1 MKKIKLLLLLLVTT
15 IALKAQYNPNFST
28 FTFYDVNSTNDLHY
42 DEGWTRDTS
51 SMQIVNAEMSISIFN
66 NSTYS
71 LTTGFL
77 PLRSGDVIY
86 IDHRVTNAS
95 GNPSLDISYID
106 SFNNV
111 VFAKTINYGS
121 ANIQSSVDTVQVK
134 LFGSYKIQLSY
145 TKSSGNN
152 QQRFILQDFSIIN
165 PIPLPIGNNRRDIIE
180 TPDVL
185 EDEEIIEVYNLSKQ
199 KVFVGYKKD
208 FFLQANKE
216 TIYIIN
222 NNKFIVR

>member
-1 MKKIKLLLLLLVTT
+1 MEKFKLMLLLLIATT
-15 IALKAQYNPNFST
+15 TLNAQYNPSFST

-51 SMQIVNAEMSISIFN
+51 SMQIINSEMNISIFN

-77 PLRSGDVIY
+77 PLRSGDIIY
-86 IDHRVTNAS
+86 IDHKVTNAS
-95 GNPSLDISYID
+95 GNPSLDVYYVD

-111 VFAKTINYGS
+111 VFARTIAYSS
-121 ANIQSSVDTVQVK
+121 ANVQSTIDTVQVK

-152 QQRFILQDFSIIN
+152 QQRFILEDFSIIN
-165 PIPLPIGNNRRDIIE
+165 PIPLPIINRQREEI
-180 TPDVL
+180 VLLNQL
-185 EDEEIIEVYNLSKQ
+185 EDEEVIEVYNISKQ
-199 KVFVGYKKD
+199 RVFVGYKKD
-208 FFLQANKE
+208 FLLQADKN
-216 TIYIIN
+216 TIYIIK
-222 NNKFIVR
+222 NNKIVVQ